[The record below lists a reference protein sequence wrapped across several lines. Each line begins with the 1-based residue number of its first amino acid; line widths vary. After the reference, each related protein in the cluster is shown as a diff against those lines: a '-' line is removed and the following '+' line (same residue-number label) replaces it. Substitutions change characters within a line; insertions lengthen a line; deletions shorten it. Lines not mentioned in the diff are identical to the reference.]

1 MIAQPNDN
9 RNAVRIDAQTL
20 RRVQELARAEGVA
33 AEEIIRAAVE
43 DYAAESERTTG
54 WLERAS
60 AFALIGCVDGGPA
73 DLSTN
78 RTYLEGLGRD
88 ATNAG

>member
-9 RNAVRIDAQTL
+9 RNAVHLDAQTQ
-20 RRVQELARAEGVA
+20 RRVQELARSEGVA

-43 DYAAESERTTG
+43 HYAAESG
-54 WLERAS
+54 GSIPWLERAS
-60 AFALIGCVDGGPA
+60 AFGLIGCVEGGPA